1 MLSFATV
8 QLAALLVVP
17 PTTRPGELETVLE
30 LNLPPGNVTLTPDGD
45 LVLSIHQFF
54 DLPQRVIV
62 RRRDG
67 RLNVFPNEAWAL
79 GGATDRVAL
88 DSVLGLRSD
97 AEGWVWLLDNGL
109 RGGTVPKLVAW
120 DTRRD
125 RLARVIH
132 IPPPVSIRGSFLN
145 DLQVDPGG
153 GAIYIADPA
162 GGQDAALVVVDL
174 ATGLARRVLSGH
186 VSVVPEDVE
195 MVIDDRPVELRR
207 PDGSTV
213 RPRVG
218 VNPIALDHE
227 GRWLYFGPMSGT
239 RLYRVRTADLRNE
252 GLTPPELAARVEPYA
267 ERPICDG
274 ISMDSEGNIYVSEV
288 CASAVGVIDAQRR
301 YRRLYE
307 DPERLSWPDA
317 FSFGPDG
324 YLYVVSNQLQRS
336 AALNAGRDESR
347 PPYYVLRFKPLA
359 GGVVGR

>member
-1 MLSFATV
+1 
-8 QLAALLVVP
+8 
-17 PTTRPGELETVLE
+17 
-30 LNLPPGNVTLTPDGD
+30 
-45 LVLSIHQFF
+45 
-54 DLPQRVIV
+54 
-62 RRRDG
+62 
-67 RLNVFPNEAWAL
+67 
-79 GGATDRVAL
+79 
-88 DSVLGLRSD
+88 
-97 AEGWVWLLDNGL
+97 
-109 RGGTVPKLVAW
+109 
-120 DTRRD
+120 
-125 RLARVIH
+125 
-132 IPPPVSIRGSFLN
+132 
-145 DLQVDPGG
+145 
-153 GAIYIADPA
+153 
-162 GGQDAALVVVDL
+162 
-174 ATGLARRVLSGH
+174 
-186 VSVVPEDVE
+186 
-195 MVIDDRPVELRR
+195 
-207 PDGSTV
+207 V